1 MSTHAVN
8 IVEIDNIS
16 KHANADR
23 LAVVNVGGWQCVVGA
38 DQFKIG
44 DKAVYIEPDYVVDT
58 SWPEFAFLD
67 KKGEKAPH
75 RLKAVKLRGA
85 LSYGLLIPCPPSLA
99 TLPVGTNVMTDLG
112 ITRYVPPVRPGNVSF
127 GDTQELGAS
136 DRPKVQTP
144 KFDLENLQRY
154 PDIIQPGELVYI
166 TEKIDG
172 TNARYMW
179 HDGKM
184 FVGSRNRWL
193 KPDSD
198 NVWVRVM
205 NATPEIVEFCE
216 DHPDHILYGEIYGP
230 IQALKYGLTTPKFA
244 AFSMFDCNTGE
255 WFSMIDELTLPCAPV
270 IYTGPYDAALV
281 KYSAER
287 DSTVPFTPPGHMR
300 EGVVITPVN
309 ERSDP
314 NIGRVSLKY
323 ISQRYWLD
331 KNT

>member
-16 KHANADR
+16 KHVNADR

-38 DQFKIG
+38 DQFKVG

-58 SWPEFAFLD
+58 TWPEFAFLD
-67 KKGEKAPH
+67 KKGEGKPH

-85 LSYGLLIPCPPSLA
+85 LSFGLLIPCPPSLA

-127 GDTQELGAS
+127 GDAQELPACDHPS
-136 DRPKVQTP
+136 VPSP
-144 KFDLENLQRY
+144 KFDLENIQRY
-154 PDIIQPGELVYI
+154 PDIIQPGELVYV

-172 TNARYMW
+172 ANARYMW
-179 HDGKM
+179 HNGKM

-193 KPDSD
+193 KPDS
-198 NVWVRVM
+198 NNIWTRVLRE
-205 NATPEIVEFCE
+205 NPEIVEFCK
-216 DHPDHILYGEIYGP
+216 DHPDNVLYGEIYGP
-230 IQALKYGLTTPKFA
+230 VQALKYGLTEPKFA
-244 AFSMFDCNTGE
+244 AFAQFDCRTGE
-255 WFSMIDELTLPCAPV
+255 WFNVIDELTLPCVP
-270 IYTGPYDAALV
+270 IFMMGPYSKDTIEKIAEWNSLV
-281 KYSAER
+281 PTA
-287 DSTVPFTPPGHMR
+287 PLGHMS
-300 EGVVITPVN
+300 EGVVITPVE
-309 ERSDP
+309 ERLHPD
-314 NIGRVSLKY
+314 IGRVSLKY